1 MLAQSAQTSFHRKI
15 TYTILSRSACANIA
29 QENYLCDVYSQPMNT
44 FAQENNLQCC
54 LAQTFFC
61 RKINYTLLSWS
72 ASIRKTVTCTMQKMF
87 THSPQS
93 SQCFP
98 NTVETTLHKKIT
110 GAILVQSAQI
120 YFLRKIGYFKYVS
133 WPVLT
138 GFDTTKQSCLF
149 LVNFGLGVH
158 LQLVGQQWT
167 GPDIDWNI
175 SIKIRIVCSSGK
187 IYAEPVE

>member
-1 MLAQSAQTSFHRKI
+1 MLPCT
-15 TYTILSRSACANIA
+15 
-29 QENYLCDVYSQPMNT
+29 DM
-44 FAQENNLQCC
+44 
-54 LAQTFFC
+54 FC

-87 THSPQS
+87 THSRNLVNAFQIRLR
-93 SQCFP
+93 QHC
-98 NTVETTLHKKIT
+98 TRKL
-110 GAILVQSAQI
+110 LVQSWSRAH
-120 YFLRKIGYFKYVS
+120 KYTFS
-133 WPVLT
+133 GKSAISNMSRGLFLT

-149 LVNFGLGVH
+149 LFNFGLGVH
-158 LQLVGQQWT
+158 LRLVGQQWT

>member
-1 MLAQSAQTSFHRKI
+1 MLPCT
-15 TYTILSRSACANIA
+15 
-29 QENYLCDVYSQPMNT
+29 DM
-44 FAQENNLQCC
+44 
-54 LAQTFFC
+54 FC

-120 YFLRKIGYFKYVS
+120 YFLGKIGYFKYVS
-133 WPVLT
+133 WPVFNWVRHHQTILPLFVQFWLGSSFT
-138 GFDTTKQSCLF
+138 ARGTTMNRARHWLEHLNKNTDRLF
-149 LVNFGLGVH
+149 F
-158 LQLVGQQWT
+158 
-167 GPDIDWNI
+167 
-175 SIKIRIVCSSGK
+175 R
-187 IYAEPVE
+187 